1 MQKTKLF
8 LVPVDLAPESSIDW
22 VGSRLRNAVLP
33 LRRFVVEDPKSARQF
48 LKALGL
54 PLQELELE
62 VLDEHSKAEDLDR
75 IVRWLGSG
83 TDVGLLSEAGCPAIA
98 DPGTDLVSRAHRLG
112 MQVVPLVGPS
122 SIVLALMASGL
133 NGQRFAFNGYL
144 PQASTERD
152 ARIREI
158 QERSRRLDQTEI
170 FIEAPYRNDQLF
182 KAVTSNCKPETLLSL
197 AIDLTS
203 STEEI
208 WTKSIGAWRLGAPP
222 RLHKRPV
229 VFLLLA
235 DKPRSVQRGRR
246 TSGAHQ

>member
-133 NGQRFAFNGYL
+133 LGILGL
-144 PQASTERD
+144 
-152 ARIREI
+152 AR
-158 QERSRRLDQTEI
+158 RR
-170 FIEAPYRNDQLF
+170 RNN
-182 KAVTSNCKPETLLSL
+182 V
-197 AIDLTS
+197 
-203 STEEI
+203 
-208 WTKSIGAWRLGAPP
+208 
-222 RLHKRPV
+222 
-229 VFLLLA
+229 
-235 DKPRSVQRGRR
+235 
-246 TSGAHQ
+246 